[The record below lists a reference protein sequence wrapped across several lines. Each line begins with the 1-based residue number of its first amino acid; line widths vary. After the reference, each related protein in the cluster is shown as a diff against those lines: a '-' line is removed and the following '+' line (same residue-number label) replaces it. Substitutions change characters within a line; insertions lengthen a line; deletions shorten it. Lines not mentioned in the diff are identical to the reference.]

1 MTPTLQTE
9 RLTLRPYLRGDFETY
24 AAFMASTRAI
34 HMDGPLDR
42 NKAWSW
48 FTNDV
53 ATWALYGFGPLA
65 IEMNGQLAGGVG
77 LVHPPHFPEPEC
89 GWFVY
94 DGFTGLGL
102 AAEAGRAI
110 IDHTFATTSLR
121 TIVSYIGKDNAA
133 SIRVAERLGAA
144 LDTDADA
151 PEATGTLVYRHTK
164 GARFACRPTHFPDQ
178 RSVS

>member
-1 MTPTLQTE
+1 MAIAPTLTTA
-9 RLTLRPYLRGDFETY
+9 RLMLRPYVRAYFNTY
-24 AAFMASTRAI
+24 AAFMASDRAV

-42 NKAWSW
+42 DKAWTW

-53 ATWALYGFGPLA
+53 ATWTLYGFGTLA
-65 IEMNGQLAGGVG
+65 IEMDGKLAGGIG

-89 GWFVY
+89 GWFIY

-110 IDHTFATTSLR
+110 IDRSFATTTLD
-121 TIVSYIGKDNAA
+121 TIVSYIGNGNAA
-133 SIRVAERLGAA
+133 SIRVAERLGAV
-144 LDTDADA
+144 LDPDAQA
-151 PEATGTLVYRHTK
+151 PEATGALVYRHK
-164 GARFACRPTHFPDQ
+164 QNSSQ